1 MKIGLIV
8 AIADEIEAMLAEM
21 GEPQKSETVAGIAIR
36 KYKVSGHELF
46 VANSGAGEIYAA
58 GAAQLLISRFG
69 AKMLLN
75 FGICGGLTDEMALCN
90 TVIVEK
96 VVHYDYDVSELDP
109 VEIGQ
114 YPQYPDCYIP
124 ADEKLIKLAKEVSP
138 ELREVICASADK
150 FVGNPDRKAELHR
163 LYNAEICE
171 MESAGILL
179 TANRCGVPALL
190 IKAVSDSAT
199 GGAEEF
205 TEMANKAAR
214 VAVTTLLKIID
225 KIDK

>member
-21 GEPQKSETVAGIAIR
+21 GEPVESETVAGIAIR
-36 KYKVSGHELF
+36 EYNVGGHELY

-58 GAAQLLISRFG
+58 GAAQLLISHFG
-69 AKMLLN
+69 AEMLLN
-75 FGICGGLTDEMALCN
+75 FGICGGLTDEMSLCN
-90 TVIVEK
+90 TVIVDK
-96 VVHYDYDVSELDP
+96 VVHYDYDVTELDP

-114 YPQYPDCYIP
+114 YPGYTDCFIP
-124 ADEKLIKLAKEVSP
+124 ADKKLIELAKEVSP

-150 FVGNPDRKAELHR
+150 FVGNPLRKAELHR
-163 LYNAEICE
+163 LYGAEICE

-199 GGAEEF
+199 GGAQEF
-205 TEMANKAAR
+205 EEMANKAAR

>member
-8 AIADEIEAMLAEM
+8 AIADEIEAMLLEM
-21 GEPQKSETVAGIAIR
+21 GEPRKSETVAGIAIR
-36 KYKVSGHELF
+36 EYSVGGHELF
-46 VANSGAGEIYAA
+46 VAKSGAGEIYAA

-69 AKMLLN
+69 AEMLLN

-90 TVIVEK
+90 TVIVDK
-96 VVHYDYDVSELDP
+96 VVHYDYDVTELDP

-114 YPQYPDCYIP
+114 YPGYADCYIP
-124 ADEKLIKLAKEVSP
+124 ADEKLIKLAKEASP

-150 FVGNPDRKAELHR
+150 FVGNPGRKAELHK

-171 MESAGILL
+171 MEAAGILL

-205 TEMANKAAR
+205 TEMANRAAR

-225 KIDK
+225 KIEK

>member
-8 AIADEIEAMLAEM
+8 AIAGEIEAMLTEI
-21 GEPQKSETVAGIAIR
+21 GEPLASEVVAGIDIR
-36 KYKVSGHELF
+36 KYNVNGHELF

-58 GAAQLLISRFG
+58 GAAQLLISHFG
-69 AKMLLN
+69 VEMLLN
-75 FGICGGLTDEMALCN
+75 FGICGGLTPEMALCS
-90 TVIVEK
+90 TVIVDK
-96 VVHYDYDVSELDP
+96 IVHYDYDVTELDP

-114 YPQYPDCYIP
+114 YPEYSDKFIP
-124 ADEKLIKLAKEVSP
+124 ADSKLISLAKEVSP
-138 ELREVICASADK
+138 ELREVVCASADK
-150 FVGNPDRKAELHR
+150 FVGSPERKAELHE
-163 LYNAEICE
+163 LYDAEICE

-205 TEMANKAAR
+205 NNMANKAAR
-214 VAVTTLLKIID
+214 TAVSTLLKIID
-225 KIDK
+225 KINQ

>member
-21 GEPQKSETVAGIAIR
+21 GEPVKSETVAGIAIR
-36 KYKVSGHELF
+36 EYSVGVHELF

-69 AKMLLN
+69 VQMLLN
-75 FGICGGLTDEMALCN
+75 FGICGGLTDEMSLCN
-90 TVIVEK
+90 TVIVDK
-96 VVHYDYDVSELDP
+96 VVHYDYDTTELDNN
-109 VEIGQ
+109 EIGQ

-124 ADEKLIKLAKEVSP
+124 ADERLIRLAKEVSP
-138 ELREVICASADK
+138 RLREVVCASADK
-150 FVGNPDRKAELHR
+150 FVGNPVKKAELHK
-163 LYNAEICE
+163 LYGAEICD
-171 MESAGILL
+171 MEAAGILL

-205 TEMANKAAR
+205 NEMANKAAR

-225 KIDK
+225 KLD

>member
-21 GEPQKSETVAGIAIR
+21 GEPVKSETVAGIAIR
-36 KYKVSGHELF
+36 EYNVNGHELF

-58 GAAQLLISRFG
+58 GAAQLLISHFG
-69 AKMLLN
+69 VQMLLN
-75 FGICGGLTDEMALCN
+75 FGICGGLTPEMSLCS
-90 TVIVEK
+90 TVIVGK
-96 VVHYDYDVSELDP
+96 VVHYDYDVTELDP

-114 YPQYPDCYIP
+114 YPGYSDCFIP
-124 ADEKLIKLAKEVSP
+124 ADEKLIELAKEVSP

-150 FVGNPDRKAELHR
+150 FVGNPEKKAELHR

-171 MESAGILL
+171 MEAAGILL

-205 TEMANKAAR
+205 SKMASDAAR
-214 VAVTTLLKIID
+214 VAVNTLIKIID
-225 KIDK
+225 KINQ